1 MTALSSIVTNISA
14 GTPIPGGATYELI
27 GTYDLERLQHIVTQE
42 LDTFMAPSTQPKT
55 YHGKLDKPK
64 YAVKLYRLIYRST
77 VPEHDNAPTIAS
89 GLVAIPDVPAGVLP
103 VVSYQHGT
111 VFDRTYVPSF
121 PENSGETLIMVAQF
135 AAQGYAV
142 IAADYFGRGI
152 SELPDSYL
160 ARDSTRQAVFD
171 FYLNARNFLQTQGIT
186 IGHFFVSGW
195 SQGGWVTMQF
205 LHKLQSN
212 GIPVSAAAIASAP
225 VDIYLT
231 VSRWMNNW
239 QSIDAVYIPG
249 TYTLHLL
256 AQEYY
261 LQQQGLAEMAI
272 RPEYLQAARNFYSGK
287 ISWEEFYGLTPSKLP
302 DYLNPEFRRSG
313 YAADTLYW
321 KTIQAS
327 NAYRWRSTV
336 PLRDYHGGADEVTS
350 PYVSKLPEHTQHV
363 LGGVP
368 AVSVDAGADADHRGI
383 FLYGVIDQK
392 FWFDTIVDFR

>member
-1 MTALSSIVTNISA
+1 MTATIAPTSLA
-14 GTPIPGGATYELI
+14 ACAIPGATYELI
-27 GTYDLERLQHIVTQE
+27 GTYDLERLQHIVSVE
-42 LDTFMAPSTQPKT
+42 LDDFMSNSTQPT
-55 YHGKLDKPK
+55 AYCGKLDKPK
-64 YAVKLYRLIYRST
+64 YPVKLYRLTYRST

-89 GLVAIPDVPAGVLP
+89 GLVAIPDGPVGVLP

-111 VFDRTYVPSF
+111 VFSRTDVPSY
-121 PENSGETLIMVAQF
+121 PDNSGETRIMVAQF
-135 AAQGYAV
+135 AAQGYVV

-152 SELPDSYL
+152 SDLPDSYL

-171 FYLNARNFLQTQGIT
+171 FTLNARSFLQSQGIT

-212 GIPVSAAAIASAP
+212 GAPVSAAAIASAP

-231 VSRWMNNW
+231 VSRWMNW
-239 QSIDAVYIPG
+239 QPGDAVYIPG

-272 RPEYLQAARNFYSGK
+272 RPQYVEAARNFYAGK
-287 ISWEEFYGLTPSKLP
+287 LAWEEFARQTPSKLP
-302 DYLNPEFRRSG
+302 DYLNADFVRSG
-313 YAADTLYW
+313 FAGDTLYW

-327 NAYRWRSTV
+327 NAYRWRCTV
-336 PLRDYHGGADEVTS
+336 PLRDYHGGKDEVTA
-350 PYVSKLPEHTQHV
+350 PYVAQLPSATQTF
-363 LGGVP
+363 LGGAP

-383 FLYGVIDQK
+383 FVYGVIDQK
-392 FWFDTIVDFR
+392 FWFDCIANMR

>member
-1 MTALSSIVTNISA
+1 MTVSVTPT
-14 GTPIPGGATYELI
+14 GLTTTPIPSGTSYELI
-27 GTYDLERLQHIVTQE
+27 ATYDLARLEHIVGKE
-42 LDTFMAPSTQPKT
+42 LDDFMSSSTQPT
-55 YHGKLDKPK
+55 AYRGKLDKPK
-64 YAVKLYRLIYRST
+64 YAVNLYRVTYRST

-111 VFDRTYVPSF
+111 VFSRTDVPSF
-121 PENSGETLIMVAQF
+121 PENSGETRIMVAQF

-152 SELPDSYL
+152 SDLPDSFL

-171 FYLNARNFLQTQGIT
+171 FTLNARSFLQTRGYT

-205 LHKLQSN
+205 LHKLQSS
-212 GIPVSAAAIASAP
+212 GVPVSAAAIASAP

-231 VSRWMNNW
+231 VNRWMNW
-239 QSIDAVYIPG
+239 QPGDAVYIPG

-256 AQEYY
+256 SQEYY
-261 LQQQGLAEMAI
+261 LQQQGLAELAI
-272 RPEYLQAARNFYSGK
+272 RPEYLAAARKFYAGTM
-287 ISWEEFYGLTPSKLP
+287 SWEEFARQTPSKLP
-302 DYLNPEFRRSG
+302 DYLNADFIRSG
-313 YAADTLYW
+313 FTGDTLYW

-327 NAYRWRSTV
+327 NAYRWRCTV
-336 PLRDYHGGADEVTS
+336 PLRDYHGGKDEVTA
-350 PYVSKLPEHTQHV
+350 PYVAQLPTATQTF
-363 LGGVP
+363 LGGAP

-383 FLYGVIDQK
+383 FVYGVIDQK
-392 FWFDTIVDFR
+392 FWFDTIANMR